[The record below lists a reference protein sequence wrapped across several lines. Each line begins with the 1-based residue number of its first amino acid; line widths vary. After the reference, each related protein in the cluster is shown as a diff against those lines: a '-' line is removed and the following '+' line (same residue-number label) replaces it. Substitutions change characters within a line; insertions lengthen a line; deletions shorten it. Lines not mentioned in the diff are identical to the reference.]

1 MSKLV
6 AREEEEA
13 AVLAKGQMSRPQM
26 RLMEGYVPVKPEGGT
41 LETCLTS
48 SFSEFQRV
56 LTLSLRGVQP
66 AHHAPAY
73 CSLSGFSW
81 LATNYCG
88 IPGPSGPH
96 PQCFMALGKKTT
108 YRVYK
113 LEANR
118 DL

>member
-1 MSKLV
+1 MSKLA
-6 AREEEEA
+6 AREAEEA

-26 RLMEGYVPVKPEGGT
+26 RLMEGYAPVEPEGGT
-41 LETCLTS
+41 WETCLTS
-48 SFSEFQRV
+48 TFSESQRV
-56 LTLSLRGVQP
+56 LTLSLHGVQP
-66 AHHAPAY
+66 AHHASAY

-81 LATNYCG
+81 LMTNYCG
-88 IPGPSGPH
+88 IPGPSGAH

-118 DL
+118 GL